1 LSEPNRPTGLYCAY
15 IEALAR
21 KAAKEGRIVP
31 DTQAE
36 ALHRWRE
43 DHDLHDQGGL
53 NVPEATR
60 DERDK
65 SNGKGQF

>member
-1 LSEPNRPTGLYCAY
+1 
-15 IEALAR
+15 
-21 KAAKEGRIVP
+21 VP

-53 NVPEATR
+53 NVAEATR
-60 DERDK
+60 DEPDK
-65 SNGKGQF
+65 SNGKRQF